1 MSEKLGGQSFK
12 FASSPSPHVKPLPA
26 LPNDKQSRE
35 FILTMIFSHV
45 LIFNGVKIT
54 NIEVNKDDSHGKPDT
69 KIVADGI
76 EKGIQL
82 TKISL
87 NDPLRRINIA
97 ERNTNELLNL
107 FPDDINLGSPINV
120 YIYLTTK
127 DKNAIPKGY
136 LKQKEKLVELITNG
150 IKDNKDQLFGE
161 NPSTVY
167 IAVEDNELIKLANSI
182 TIHPIKTGHTSLF
195 NGKNG
200 IHINYEFDTH
210 HWDENDLNKEITRII
225 ESKRK
230 GQADILLIWG
240 DKFELLYQDL
250 RIADILREKF
260 SKTEFQEIFFLT
272 LFDRVDKF
280 WESWKVMK
288 IK

>member
-12 FASSPSPHVKPLPA
+12 FASSPLPYVKPPPA
-26 LPNDKQSRE
+26 LPNDKQSKE
-35 FILTMIFSHV
+35 FLLTMIFSHV

-54 NIEVNKDDSHGKPDT
+54 NIEVNKDDSHGQPDT

-87 NDPLRRINIA
+87 NDPLKRINLA
-97 ERNTNELLNL
+97 ERSTNELLIL
-107 FPDDINLGSPINV
+107 FPDDINLDSPINV
-120 YIYLTTK
+120 YIYLTSK
-127 DKNAIPKGY
+127 DKNAIPKGN

-150 IKDNKDQLFGE
+150 IRDNKTQLFGE

-167 IAVEDNELIKLANSI
+167 LAVEDNELNKLANSI
-182 TIHPIKTGHTSLF
+182 TIHPVNAGHNTLF
-195 NGKNG
+195 KGKNG

-210 HWDENDLNKEITRII
+210 QWDENDLNKEINRII

-240 DKFELLYQDL
+240 DKFELLYQDK
-250 RIADILREKF
+250 RITDILIERF
-260 SKTEFQEIFFLT
+260 SKTEFKEVFFLT
-272 LFDRVDKF
+272 LFDRVDMF
-280 WESWKVMK
+280 WESWKVMN